1 MNPIIIIQTDFIQEQ
16 EFTFDNFDE
25 LKGYLKGKTIYMREE
40 SLQEVKDILGLLG
53 FRHERQLV
61 KYDYDTSR
69 IIKVDNTS
77 YTVNF
82 SKNYE
87 DYDIIGGELIED
99 YYKLKEELIYSIIPW
114 PITCPEAREMNNLK
128 LSRIQA
134 LAETMLQA
142 VNNLQLTEDD
152 MEIEWMFG
160 RHGIKEAAQFLE
172 DLDIQHD
179 NLKYIW

>member
-25 LKGYLKGKTIYMREE
+25 LKGYLKGKTIYVREE

-53 FRHERQLV
+53 FRHEKQLV

-69 IIKVDNTS
+69 IIEVDNTT
-77 YTVNF
+77 YTVDF

-87 DYDIIGGELIED
+87 DYDINGEEFIED

-114 PITCPEAREMNNLK
+114 PITISEAREMNNLK
-128 LSRIQA
+128 LSKIQA
-134 LAETMLQA
+134 LAETMVA
-142 VNNLQLTEDD
+142 VVHNLELTEDD
-152 MEIEWMFG
+152 MEVEWMFG
-160 RHGIKEAAQFLE
+160 RHGIKDAAQFLE